1 MKLAQQ
7 HCKPYQDR
15 FFSSSLLTESYDH
28 HYVWT
33 GRQEAGFCSNYM
45 VREHLL
51 QSLSK
56 LPRFQRWDPDL
67 LQQYSLQLQ
76 GQLSQLM
83 QLHARSTALLS
94 KTSLLGGAIA
104 VGTVPMQMKYEGG
117 GQDCCVD
124 PDLIRTQINQWP

>member
-1 MKLAQQ
+1 MVITMSGLG
-7 HCKPYQDR
+7 DR
-15 FFSSSLLTESYDH
+15 
-28 HYVWT
+28 
-33 GRQEAGFCSNYM
+33 RQGFCSNYL
-45 VREHLL
+45 VSEGGKHLL

-56 LPRFQRWDPDL
+56 LPCFQRWDPDL
-67 LQQYSLQLQ
+67 LRQYSLQLQ

-104 VGTVPMQMKYEGG
+104 VGTVPMPMKYEGG

-124 PDLIRTQINQWP
+124 PDLIRT